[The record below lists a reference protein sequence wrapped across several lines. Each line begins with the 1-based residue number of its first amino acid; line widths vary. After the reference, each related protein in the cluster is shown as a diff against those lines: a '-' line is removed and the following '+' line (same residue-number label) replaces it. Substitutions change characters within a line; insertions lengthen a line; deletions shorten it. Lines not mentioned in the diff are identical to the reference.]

1 MRRKDLIAVVVTLVA
16 TLTLAAC
23 GPKKPTLKPQP
34 APAATET
41 TSTPGATAGT
51 TTVPQR
57 VDDPLPVPPQP
68 LGEDSIASKPIDD
81 LNRES
86 PLKPV
91 FFALD
96 SADLDA
102 AGRAVTTANADVLKR
117 FSTWVVT
124 VEGHCDERGTP
135 EYNLALGERRAAAV
149 KAYLTSLGIPAARIR
164 TVSYGK
170 EFPFNPGHTEEAWA
184 LNRRGHLVITSQ

>member
-1 MRRKDLIAVVVTLVA
+1 MRRKHLIAVVVTLVA
-16 TLTLAAC
+16 ALTLAAC

-34 APAATET
+34 APATTET
-41 TSTPGATAGT
+41 PAPESTTAAT
-51 TTVPQR
+51 TTPQR

-91 FFALD
+91 FFGLD

-102 AGRAVTTANADVLKR
+102 AGRAVTTANADILKR

-184 LNRRGHLVITSQ
+184 LNRRGHFVITSQ

>member
-1 MRRKDLIAVVVTLVA
+1 MRRTHFTAVVVTLVA
-16 TLTLAAC
+16 MFIVAAC

-34 APAATET
+34 APATTET
-41 TSTPGATAGT
+41 TPGATTST
-51 TTVPQR
+51 TPQR
-57 VDDPLPVPPQP
+57 VDDPLPVPVQP
-68 LGEDSIASKPIDD
+68 LGEDSITSKPIDD

-102 AGRAVTTANADVLKR
+102 AGRAVTTANADILKR

-149 KAYLTSLGIPAARIR
+149 KEYLTSLGIPATRIR

-184 LNRRGHLVITSQ
+184 QNRRGHLVITSQ

>member
-1 MRRKDLIAVVVTLVA
+1 MRRQELIAVVVTLVA
-16 TLTLAAC
+16 ALTVAAC

-41 TSTPGATAGT
+41 STPDATTAT
-51 TTVPQR
+51 TTPQR
-57 VDDPLPVPPQP
+57 VDDPLPVPQQP
-68 LGEDSIASKPIDD
+68 LGEDSITSKPIDD

-91 FFALD
+91 FFGLD

-102 AGRAVTTANADVLKR
+102 AGRAVTTANAEILKR

-135 EYNLALGERRAAAV
+135 EYNLALGERRAAAIKV
-149 KAYLTSLGIPAARIR
+149 YLTSLGIPAARIR

-184 LNRRGHLVITSQ
+184 QNRRGHFVITSQ

>member
-1 MRRKDLIAVVVTLVA
+1 MRRTDRIALVVTLVA
-16 TLTLAAC
+16 SFAVAAC

-34 APAATET
+34 APATTE
-41 TSTPGATAGT
+41 TSTPGATTAT
-51 TTVPQR
+51 TPQR
-57 VDDPLPVPPQP
+57 VDDPLPVPQQP
-68 LGEDSIASKPIDD
+68 LGEDSITSKPIDD

-102 AGRAVTTANADVLKR
+102 AGRAVTTANADILKR
-117 FSTWVVT
+117 YASWVVT
-124 VEGHCDERGTP
+124 IEGHCDERGTP

-170 EFPFNPGHTEEAWA
+170 EFPFNPAHTEEAWA
-184 LNRRGHLVITSQ
+184 QNRRGHFVITSQ

>member
-1 MRRKDLIAVVVTLVA
+1 
-16 TLTLAAC
+16 
-23 GPKKPTLKPQP
+23 
-34 APAATET
+34 
-41 TSTPGATAGT
+41 
-51 TTVPQR
+51 
-57 VDDPLPVPPQP
+57 
-68 LGEDSIASKPIDD
+68 
-81 LNRES
+81 
-86 PLKPV
+86 V
-91 FFALD
+91 FFGLD

-102 AGRAVTTANADVLKR
+102 AGRAVTTANADILKR
-117 FSTWVVT
+117 FSSWVVT

-184 LNRRGHLVITSQ
+184 QNRRGHFVITSQ

>member
-1 MRRKDLIAVVVTLVA
+1 VTLVA
-16 TLTLAAC
+16 ALTVAAC

-34 APAATET
+34 APATTET
-41 TSTPGATAGT
+41 PAPEPT
-51 TTVPQR
+51 TTATTTPQR
-57 VDDPLPVPPQP
+57 VDDPLPVPQQP

-91 FFALD
+91 FFRLD
-96 SADLDA
+96 SADLDD
-102 AGRAVTTANADVLKR
+102 AGRAVTTANADILKR

-135 EYNLALGERRAAAV
+135 EYNLALGERRASAV
-149 KAYLTSLGIPAARIR
+149 KAYLMSLGIPAARIR

-184 LNRRGHLVITSQ
+184 QNRRGHFVITSQ